1 MDSPDE
7 PDLCHCHAARRSA
20 RALTRFYDR
29 YLAPA
34 MISVSQFSILSV
46 LDGAP
51 GVRIAEMAKM
61 MVMERTTLLRALKP
75 LQQAGLIVS
84 QPLAGRAH
92 HLSLTADGQRKL
104 AATAPLWEAAQLD
117 FERTF
122 GRDQAVRLRDA
133 NQAIARQA

>member
-1 MDSPDE
+1 MDFPNG

-46 LDGAP
+46 LDGTP

-84 QPLAGRAH
+84 QPTAGRAH
-92 HLSLTADGQRKL
+92 NLSLTADGQRKL
-104 AATAPLWEAAQLD
+104 AATAPLWEAAQHD

-133 NQAIARQA
+133 NQEIARQA